1 MCVDPSL
8 PDFIPC
14 PLSKKVFYSPPP
26 AEKDGRRSKTFPS
39 RESSYLIH
47 GAVEL
52 AIGTVQIAILALVP
66 GVVRAFHS

>member
-1 MCVDPSL
+1 MWILLCLISSHVHYPKKF
-8 PDFIPC
+8 FIP
-14 PLSKKVFYSPPP
+14 PPP